1 MKKLIFV
8 LTLLLIGSSVSL
20 KAQQNLKD
28 LPANTVMKPYKL
40 EIGYYTTTVLVFPAQ
55 VLVGDRGFNEIIAT
69 EERNLSNVLKIK
81 AARKNF
87 NPTNLHVF
95 TADGRIYPFEISYS
109 DHPSS
114 FTFDLI
120 NLGQMD
126 SESLKDPGIIFSG
139 DKISDLRLQR
149 ELNRIKT
156 ANSFF
161 SKSVHKYEMK
171 LRLRSI
177 YVSGNRM
184 YFGLELNNKS
194 NLTYDLDFIR
204 TYIQDEQKVKRSSFQ
219 ETEIIPIYKDSLR
232 AVLGGT
238 KSELLIA
245 VPKFTL
251 SRNKRFRIELFEKD
265 GGRDLFLEIKNHQ
278 LLRTRNL

>member
-1 MKKLIFV
+1 MKKLIYV
-8 LTLLLIGSSVSL
+8 LTLVFVIPSVAL
-20 KAQQNLKD
+20 KAQQNLNY

-40 EIGYYTTTVLVFPAQ
+40 EIGYYTTTVLVFPAK
-55 VLVGDRGFNEIIAT
+55 VLVGDRGFNDIIAT
-69 EERNLSNVLKIK
+69 KEKDLANVLKIK

-95 TADGRIYPFEISYS
+95 TADCRIYPFEICYS

-139 DKISDLRLQR
+139 PRISDSRLQR
-149 ELNRIKT
+149 ELNQIKT
-156 ANSFF
+156 AKPFF
-161 SKSVHKYEMK
+161 SKSAHKYEMK
-171 LRLRSI
+171 LRLKSI
-177 YVSGNRM
+177 YVSGDRM
-184 YFGLELNNKS
+184 YFGLELTNKS
-194 NLTYDLDFIR
+194 NLTYDLDFTR

-219 ETEIIPIYKDSLR
+219 ETEIIPVYKDSLR
-232 AVLGGT
+232 TVLGGT
-238 KSELLIA
+238 KSELFIA

-251 SRNKRFRIELFEKD
+251 SDNKRFRIELFEKN
-265 GGRDLFLEIKNHQ
+265 GGRDFFLEIKNHQ
-278 LLRTRNL
+278 LLRARNL

>member
-1 MKKLIFV
+1 LVFI
-8 LTLLLIGSSVSL
+8 IPSVSL
-20 KAQQNLKD
+20 KAQQNFNC
-28 LPANTVMKPYKL
+28 LPANTVVKPYKL
-40 EIGYYTTTVLVFPAQ
+40 EIGYYTTTVVVFPAK
-55 VLVGDRGFNEIIAT
+55 VLIGDRGFNEIIAT
-69 EERNLSNVLKIK
+69 KEKDLANVLKIK

-95 TADGRIYPFEISYS
+95 TADGRIYPFEICYS

-114 FTFDLI
+114 FTFDLT
-120 NLGQMD
+120 NFGQMD
-126 SESLKDPGIIFSG
+126 SESLKDPYIIFSG
-139 DKISDLRLQR
+139 DKISDARLQR
-149 ELNRIKT
+149 ELNQIKT
-156 ANSFF
+156 AAPFL
-161 SKSVHKYEMK
+161 SKSVHKYEMR

-177 YVSGNRM
+177 YVSGDRM

-194 NLTYDLDFIR
+194 NLTYDLGFIR

-219 ETEIIPIYKDSLR
+219 ETEITPVYKDSLR

-245 VPKFTL
+245 FPKFTL